1 MYMIQERIKQVY
13 GARHTLWDMAL
24 RQLKVKYAG
33 SKIGLWWAVITP
45 LILAVCINFVFNII
59 FKENIPHYAIFV
71 LSGLLPWFFFT
82 NALGDSANSFIS
94 SSSLLKQNIFPRE
107 FIPLSSILANLLNF
121 LIGLAFLLPLF
132 IMINP
137 QALNYLLFLCVV
149 IILHL
154 FFVFGLGIF
163 LSLVNVF
170 FRDLSYFLSI
180 IFMVWFWITPIF
192 YSLDRIPA
200 HFHWL
205 YLINPLSSYIISYQN
220 ILFKAEMP
228 SPALI
233 LAMALISLLSFLA
246 GYAVFLKKEPLLL
259 KSI

>member
-1 MYMIQERIKQVY
+1 MIQERIKKVY
-13 GARHTLWDMAL
+13 EARHTLWDMVL
-24 RQLKVKYAG
+24 RQLKTKYAG

-45 LILAVCINFVFNII
+45 LILALCINFVFNII

-82 NALGDSANSFIS
+82 NALGDSTNSFIS
-94 SSSLLKQNIFPRE
+94 NSSLLKQNIFPRE

-121 LIGLAFLLPLF
+121 LIGLVFLLPLF
-132 IMINP
+132 IMVNSQI
-137 QALNYLLFLCVV
+137 LKYLLFLCVV

-154 FFVFGLGIF
+154 IFVFGLGIF
-163 LSLVNVF
+163 CSLINVF

-180 IFMVWFWITPIF
+180 IFMVWFWITPVF
-192 YSLDRIPA
+192 YSLDRIPS
-200 HFHWL
+200 HFHWI
-205 YLINPLSSYIISYQN
+205 YIINPLSCYIISYQN

-228 SPALI
+228 PPTLI
-233 LAMALISLLSFLA
+233 LTMTLISLLSFFI

-259 KSI
+259 KNI